1 MKCPKCKYL
10 GFETGERCKNCG
22 YDFSLLVT
30 PPIDAPAELHLRDS
44 AGGADGDVVWER
56 VESGTADRG
65 GGLGDMTFDGPPFE
79 GPASVAGDDDMR
91 LGLAGDS
98 APAVE
103 LEVETRPP
111 DLPLFLSDDEDDVP
125 LVRLPAAPR
134 APIAVRKTPDLPKLR
149 PVVRAQGAPAPAF
162 EFTHDTAPVAAP
174 PAASAPSATS
184 KPAPVARPAAT
195 WSAAAGG
202 ASGGITARA
211 VAAAIDHA
219 ILLGID
225 LIVIYFTLRMT
236 ELGVTQL
243 RVLPLAPLFAFL
255 LFVKL
260 AYFSAFTSI
269 GGQTIGKMAAR
280 IKVVAEG
287 DGPLGVSRALR
298 RSAAGL
304 LSIVPLGAGLLP
316 AVFGPDR
323 RAFHD
328 RIAGTR
334 VVAWPSA

>member
-22 YDFSLLVT
+22 YDFSLLVA
-30 PPIDAPAELHLRDS
+30 PPASAPAELHLRD
-44 AGGADGDVVWER
+44 AADGADGDVVWER
-56 VESGTADRG
+56 VDATPADRAF
-65 GGLGDMTFDGPPFE
+65 GLGEMSFDGP
-79 GPASVAGDDDMR
+79 ASGEAHHDLR
-91 LGLAGDS
+91 LGLAGDPE
-98 APAVE
+98 PAVDM
-103 LEVETRPP
+103 EVEPRPP

-134 APIAVRKTPDLPKLR
+134 APISVRKTPDPPKLR
-149 PVVRAQGAPAPAF
+149 PVARTPGVQAPAF
-162 EFTHDTAPVAAP
+162 EFTNDTAPIVVP
-174 PAASAPSATS
+174 PATSASSAPA
-184 KPAPVARPAAT
+184 KP
-195 WSAAAGG
+195 AAAGDAAATG
-202 ASGGITARA
+202 HGVSGGIMARTA
-211 VAAAIDHA
+211 AAAIDHG

-236 ELGVTQL
+236 ELGFGQF
-243 RVLPLAPLFAFL
+243 RVLPLAPLIGFL

-287 DGPLGVSRALR
+287 GSPLGVSRALR

-316 AVFGPDR
+316 AVFGPER

-334 VVAWPSA
+334 VVALPSA